1 MPLKDNGTPLP
12 AVPAEFEN
20 VAVNVALAPGVK
32 LRSVVPAGNVSAPS
46 PPSEAFSNDSS
57 PIATFPPFLNVTFT
71 MYVPGPVVIE
81 VGFVAAGPTVTV
93 GLGANAPIGA
103 SITVI

>member
-1 MPLKDNGTPLP
+1 MP

-20 VAVNVALAPGVK
+20 VAVNVALAPGAK
-32 LRSVVPAGNVSAPS
+32 LLSVVPAGNVSAPS
-46 PPSEAFSNDSS
+46 PPSEAFSNASS
-57 PIATFPPFLNVTFT
+57 PIATFPPFVNVAFT
-71 MYVPGPVVIE
+71 MYVPVPVVIE